1 MGKGTTLLTIL
12 TRNQRV
18 DLQSLVLWCLKFQL
32 YRGGQWRIPEYSEKT
47 NNLSQITDKL
57 LLHNVAQVVVIGI
70 VPCKVVMSLD
80 MKCALYLNS
89 IIGCSSYKLDRTG

>member
-80 MKCALYLNS
+80 MKWALYLNS